1 MLIKTDQIDG
11 ETDVKT
17 RRPVEFTQK
26 AIDSNHNIQQ
36 IPLEIVVDTPNDLI
50 YKFEGAIHET
60 SHDETTIQ
68 NAHPIIVENSIW

>member
-1 MLIKTDQIDG
+1 MIKTDQIDG

-26 AIDSNHNIQQ
+26 VFDEKKNIMK

-50 YKFEGAIHET
+50 YKFEGAVHEVT
-60 SHDETTIQ
+60 RDDKLITK
-68 NAHPIIVENSIW
+68 AHPIIVENSIW

>member
-1 MLIKTDQIDG
+1 MIKTDQIDG

-26 AIDSNHNIQQ
+26 VFESEQNIQR

-50 YKFEGAIHET
+50 YKFEGAIHEVT
-60 SHDETTIQ
+60 HDNKRIT
-68 NAHPIIVENSIW
+68 NAHPIMVENSIW